1 MYHKYKLD
9 VFVRERFPVLAKY
22 ITRFEKGCPD
32 VFFEVGERCSKP
44 SFEAEA
50 KAERIKAKQI
60 KAKRIKAR
68 KTKAKKKPLLRSLF
82 PFLFFNK

>member
-50 KAERIKAKQI
+50 KAERIKAKQ
-60 KAKRIKAR
+60 
-68 KTKAKKKPLLRSLF
+68 TQ
-82 PFLFFNK
+82 